1 MKQKKDRSFTVRFTP
16 EQFQYITEQAE
27 TAMMS
32 PSNFI
37 RAAALRSRV
46 NVILD
51 GKAVAKELNAIGR
64 NLNQL
69 TTLANMGK
77 IDTVYLEPIHQD
89 LDKLYEKFF
98 DLASRET
105 R

>member
-51 GKAVAKELNAIGR
+51 GRAVAKELNAIGG

-77 IDTVYLEPIHQD
+77 IDAVYLEPIHQD